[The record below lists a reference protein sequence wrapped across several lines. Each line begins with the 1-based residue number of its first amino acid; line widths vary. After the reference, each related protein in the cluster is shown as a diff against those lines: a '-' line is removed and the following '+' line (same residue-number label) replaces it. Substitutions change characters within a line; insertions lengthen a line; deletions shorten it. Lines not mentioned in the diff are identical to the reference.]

1 MTDPTTT
8 GPTMTDPT
16 TTGPTMTGATTTG
29 AKTTGP
35 ATPGPATPGPAANDR
50 ATDHQATNDPAKDD
64 RAVSSAPVKI
74 RIWSDYVCPFC
85 MLAEGPLEEA
95 VEGLGVDVEIE
106 WKPFELRP
114 HPHPTLRPEDEY
126 LPAIWQRAVYPMA
139 RRMGVD
145 ITLPTVSPQ
154 PYTRLAFEGYQYAA
168 EQGKG
173 AAYTARMF
181 RAFFQE
187 DLDLGQVDVVVRLA
201 EEIGLDG
208 ETLRKALDDGTYT
221 AAHQDALREA
231 AAHSI
236 RSVPTLLVGDTRI
249 EGVPSVPQL
258 RKAILDAQAAQ
269 AEQEAVQGAACSVDG
284 GC

>member
-1 MTDPTTT
+1 MSDPTTT
-8 GPTMTDPT
+8 DPITTDPVT
-16 TTGPTMTGATTTG
+16 SDPVTD
-29 AKTTGP
+29 P
-35 ATPGPATPGPAANDR
+35 AT
-50 ATDHQATNDPAKDD
+50 
-64 RAVSSAPVKI
+64 SAPVTDPATSDPVKI
-74 RIWSDYVCPFC
+74 QIWSDYVCPFC

-95 VEGLGVDVEIE
+95 TEGLGFDVEIE

-173 AAYTARMF
+173 AEYTARMF

-187 DLDLGQVDVVVRLA
+187 DQDLGQLDVLVRLA
-201 EEIGLDG
+201 EEIGLNG
-208 ETLRKALDDGTYT
+208 EELRTALDNGTYT

-231 AAHSI
+231 AAHRI
-236 RSVPTLLVGDTRI
+236 QSVPTLLVGDTRI

-258 RKAILDAQAAQ
+258 RKALLDAQAAQ
-269 AEQEAVQGAACSVDG
+269 AEAAAVQGAACSVEG

>member
-1 MTDPTTT
+1 MSDQP
-8 GPTMTDPT
+8 
-16 TTGPTMTGATTTG
+16 
-29 AKTTGP
+29 
-35 ATPGPATPGPAANDR
+35 
-50 ATDHQATNDPAKDD
+50 
-64 RAVSSAPVKI
+64 VSDQSVSDPVKI
-74 RIWSDYVCPFC
+74 QIWSDYVCPFC

-154 PYTRLAFEGYQYAA
+154 PYTRLAFEGHQYAA

-173 AAYTARMF
+173 AEYTARMF

-187 DLDLGQVDVVVRLA
+187 DQDLGQPDVLVRLA

-208 ETLRKALDDGTYT
+208 QKLRKALDDGTYS

-231 AAHSI
+231 AAHRI
-236 RSVPTLLVGDTRI
+236 QSVPTLLVGDTRI

-269 AEQEAVQGAACSVDG
+269 DGPNAVHGAACSVDG